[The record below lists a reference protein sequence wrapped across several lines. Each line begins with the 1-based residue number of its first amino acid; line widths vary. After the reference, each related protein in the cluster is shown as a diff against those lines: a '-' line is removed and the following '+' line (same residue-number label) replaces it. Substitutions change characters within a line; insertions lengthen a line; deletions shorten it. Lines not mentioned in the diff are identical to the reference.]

1 MCLAN
6 VNVITKLYKQVITQ
20 DDVTK
25 FEMPF
30 DTIVAK
36 TIDEEIYIENFYIVT
51 NFNLLWTNN
60 EEKAKN
66 NVVNNKGNLQV
77 LLRIS
82 RLSKDNEKQL
92 NLDLHKY
99 NIDLSDENVVVCHA
113 CVPYIQYEKILK
125 VGKIPLSPQAGLGN
139 YVIKTLVRTKD
150 EDNWRIQNIIPLRI
164 E

>member
-6 VNVITKLYKQVITQ
+6 VNVITKLYKQVVHQGDITR
-20 DDVTK
+20 

-36 TIDEEIYIENFYIVT
+36 TSNEEMYIEDFFIVSD
-51 NFNLLWTNN
+51 FNLLSTNN
-60 EEKAKN
+60 EKKAKN
-66 NVVNNKGNLQV
+66 NVVNNKSALQI

-82 RLSKDNEKQL
+82 RLSKDSDKQL
-92 NLDLHKY
+92 NLDLY
-99 NIDLSDENVVVCHA
+99 NYTIDLNDKSIAISQA
-113 CVPYIQYEKILK
+113 CVPYVQYQKILK
-125 VGKIPLSPQAGLGN
+125 VGKVPLSSQAGLGN

-150 EDNWRIQNIIPLRI
+150 EDNWSIQNIIPLRI